1 MNRSNCTLNII
12 PFSHV
17 MCRCLVIEKF
27 NKTIRKEVTNH
38 GNQREHS
45 WQSLTCLRLAGFS
58 GFSSIDGFRPLRHAG
73 RPSGHDG
80 ETGPEKGDVT
90 PVLKWV
96 QKDHEA
102 ELKEVFKRTL
112 AVRNKGKDAQELA
125 DMYFFETLVRLHRAG
140 EGAPYDG
147 LKPAG
152 ELEPSVAAADKALE
166 TGSVE
171 KLTKETAHLVTEG
184 IHQRFEKTM
193 KAKKMADKSVEQGRE
208 YVEAYVDC
216 VHYVERSHM
225 AAAGPD
231 AHHGERKVC
240 HLSMPTRGIE
250 KLLRG
255 GHIMVFSIHEK
266 RIQDCTRL
274 MWEENLDV
282 LLLTKPSNIFYLTG
296 DGRLCSFA
304 MITRDGKAALGVPK
318 TDIEDVTKRSDLII

>member
-1 MNRSNCTLNII
+1 MEIKGNILGRVLPVFGLLVFLASVPLTAFAHCDTLDG
-12 PFSHV
+12 PVV
-17 MCRCLVIEKF
+17 MTAKQALK
-27 NKTIRKEVTNH
+27 
-38 GNQREHS
+38 
-45 WQSLTCLRLAGFS
+45 
-58 GFSSIDGFRPLRHAG
+58 
-73 RPSGHDG
+73 
-80 ETGPEKGDVT
+80 KGDVT

-102 ELKEVFKRTL
+102 ELKEAFKRTL

-208 YVEAYVDC
+208 YVDAYVDY
-216 VHYVERSHM
+216 VHYVERLHM

-231 AHHGERKVC
+231 AHHGEK
-240 HLSMPTRGIE
+240 
-250 KLLRG
+250 K
-255 GHIMVFSIHEK
+255 
-266 RIQDCTRL
+266 
-274 MWEENLDV
+274 
-282 LLLTKPSNIFYLTG
+282 
-296 DGRLCSFA
+296 
-304 MITRDGKAALGVPK
+304 GVSS
-318 TDIEDVTKRSDLII
+318 EHAH